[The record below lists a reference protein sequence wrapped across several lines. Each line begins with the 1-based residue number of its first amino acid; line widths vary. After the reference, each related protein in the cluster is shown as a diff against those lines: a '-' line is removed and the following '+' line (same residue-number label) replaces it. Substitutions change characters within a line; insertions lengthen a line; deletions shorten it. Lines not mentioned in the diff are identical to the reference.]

1 MVDKRSTARDKFL
14 LGAPV
19 RLEHELPEYFIRNG
33 ELNRN
38 DTYWVHNKY
47 TIHVGKKR
55 TSRAAYILRTANGRI
70 IELIEFY
77 SSDLR
82 HANG

>member
-1 MVDKRSTARDKFL
+1 MINKRSTLRDKFL

-19 RLEHELPEYFIRNG
+19 RLNNSVSEHLIRNG
-33 ELNRN
+33 EMKRT

-47 TIHVGKKR
+47 TTYVGKKK
-55 TSRAAYILRTANGRI
+55 TSRAAYILRAADGRV
-70 IELIEFY
+70 IEWIEFY

>member
-1 MVDKRSTARDKFL
+1 MINKRSTLRDKFL

-19 RLEHELPEYFIRNG
+19 RLNNSVPEHFIRNG

-47 TIHVGKKR
+47 TTYVGKKK
-55 TSRAAYILRTANGRI
+55 TSRAAYILRAADGRV

>member
-19 RLEHELPEYFIRNG
+19 RINNVVAEHFIQNG
-33 ELNRN
+33 DLKRA

-47 TIHVGKKR
+47 TTYVGKKK
-55 TSRAAYILRTANGRI
+55 TSRAAYIIRTEAGRV